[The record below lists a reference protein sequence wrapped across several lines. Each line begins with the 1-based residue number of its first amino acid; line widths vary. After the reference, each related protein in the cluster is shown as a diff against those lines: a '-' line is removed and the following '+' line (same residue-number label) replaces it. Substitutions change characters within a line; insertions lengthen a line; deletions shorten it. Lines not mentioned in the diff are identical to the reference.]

1 MLGYFQHIQMI
12 EYCRLNIEYLWNAV
26 DLKRT
31 EQSNSF
37 NLQFA
42 IFNFQFRLNQNLPDE
57 NIK

>member
-1 MLGYFQHIQMI
+1 MLGNSHHIQM
-12 EYCRLNIEYLWNAV
+12 IEYLWNAV

-31 EQSNSF
+31 EQSDSF

-42 IFNFQFRLNQNLPDE
+42 IFNFQFRLGQNLPDE

>member
-1 MLGYFQHIQMI
+1 MI

-31 EQSNSF
+31 EHSDSF

-42 IFNFQFRLNQNLPDE
+42 IFNFQFRLDQNLPDA
-57 NIK
+57 NIKQVIGFGVQ